1 MKKLILTA
9 ALLLFTGATFAQ
21 FQFSVHLGGSLPTG
35 DFGKTQISNED
46 IYSSVLFND
55 YGEQGNAGPG
65 FNLGVK
71 GKGSLPVEGLGLIAT
86 VDGFYNSLNKDM
98 YKFRERNLNSVYDGG
113 DYRDVAMEIKLPRY
127 INIPV
132 MLGLNYQMDFS
143 DAFGIWVEVAAGL
156 NVRII
161 TDFGTENFEWE
172 GDLWYHIKNEVDYKT
187 SVCFAYQMGLGA
199 MFANRIS
206 LGIHYY
212 NLGNKSLTRTESQTS
227 IDDYGGESLF
237 IFPTNDGYQKLKS
250 SMFVLRLG
258 YHF

>member
-1 MKKLILTA
+1 MKKAILTA
-9 ALLLFTGATFAQ
+9 AMLLFTGATFAQ

-143 DAFGIWVEVAAGL
+143 DAFGIWVEAAAGL

-161 TDFGTENFEWE
+161 TNYEYEYD
-172 GDLWYHIKNEVDYKT
+172 
-187 SVCFAYQMGLGA
+187 
-199 MFANRIS
+199 
-206 LGIHYY
+206 
-212 NLGNKSLTRTESQTS
+212 
-227 IDDYGGESLF
+227 
-237 IFPTNDGYQKLKS
+237 
-250 SMFVLRLG
+250 
-258 YHF
+258 